1 MRSTSKQTTSENAV
15 QLDFTE
21 AVHEAFSAEK
31 LRRGGK
37 PLVEFSKLDEAT
49 KRYYRA
55 TIRAVLAV
63 QESQKTS
70 EILAWLRE
78 SDKVNDG
85 D

>member
-1 MRSTSKQTTSENAV
+1 MRTTLNQKTSANED

-21 AVHEAFSAEK
+21 AVHEAFGAER
-31 LRRGGK
+31 LRESGK

-49 KRYYRA
+49 KKYYRA

-70 EILAWLRE
+70 EIFANLRE
-78 SDKVNDG
+78 SDKVK
-85 D
+85 